1 MQDEGHRNARR
12 DILRYAGR
20 NVHDGNGAL
29 HPILRGGRQ
38 KPPTFFREHDGEK
51 ESRQRNLCPNLRYIV
66 FYQLNVFTFVKPI
79 FFTKSFI
86 RSKSSEL

>member
-38 KPPTFFREHDGEK
+38 KPPTFFREHDGGK
-51 ESRQRNLCPNLRYIV
+51 ESRQRNLCKNLR
-66 FYQLNVFTFVKPI
+66 
-79 FFTKSFI
+79 
-86 RSKSSEL
+86 

>member
-1 MQDEGHRNARR
+1 MQDEGHRNARG

-20 NVHDGNGAL
+20 NVHDGDGTL

-51 ESRQRNLCPNLRYIV
+51 ESRQRNRCFNRFWRYMKYYEYLCKSLILIIIV
-66 FYQLNVFTFVKPI
+66 VKYV
-79 FFTKSFI
+79 
-86 RSKSSEL
+86 